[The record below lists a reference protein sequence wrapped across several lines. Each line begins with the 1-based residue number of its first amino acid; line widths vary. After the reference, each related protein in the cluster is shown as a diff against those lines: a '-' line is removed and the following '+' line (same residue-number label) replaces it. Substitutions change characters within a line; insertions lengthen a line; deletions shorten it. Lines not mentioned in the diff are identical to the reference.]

1 MQYHGDNDYD
11 PKSEYGVHRA
21 FMFHVFVVVFRMLCA
36 GKAEDNQLKVSKVFF
51 VVVRGTAHVVV
62 FYVGLKFIGVLCNRS

>member
-1 MQYHGDNDYD
+1 VQYHGDSDYD

-51 VVVRGTAHVVV
+51 VVV